1 MVLAGL
7 DQKIDARRQLQ
18 SLFATAQLGYN
29 EFVYL
34 DLSARNDWSSTL
46 AYTSHEKSGFFY
58 PSVGFSLIF
67 NKLMTLPRWVSLA
80 KIRGAYSMVGNDI
93 PMFITNPSSHI
104 TAGGEFLAS
113 DAAPFK
119 DMEPEMTHSFEA
131 GIEARFLKNRI
142 GLNATFYKTNT
153 RNQFFKLPTLSAIN
167 MPTVMSMRVIYRMWG
182 GRFHWMPSFAD
193 KPFQVEKQR

>member
-1 MVLAGL
+1 MNSTRYDSKTASLKYANVFNLANIIMNGSAGL

-67 NKLMTLPRWVSLA
+67 NKLMTLPQWVSLA
-80 KIRGAYSMVGNDI
+80 KIRGHTAWWAMI
-93 PMFITNPSSHI
+93 FPCSSQI
-104 TAGGEFLAS
+104 LPRISRRVES
-113 DAAPFK
+113 SWQVMPRR
-119 DMEPEMTHSFEA
+119 SR
-131 GIEARFLKNRI
+131 IWNR
-142 GLNATFYKTNT
+142 
-153 RNQFFKLPTLSAIN
+153 R
-167 MPTVMSMRVIYRMWG
+167 
-182 GRFHWMPSFAD
+182 
-193 KPFQVEKQR
+193 

>member
-1 MVLAGL
+1 
-7 DQKIDARRQLQ
+7 
-18 SLFATAQLGYN
+18 
-29 EFVYL
+29 
-34 DLSARNDWSSTL
+34 
-46 AYTSHEKSGFFY
+46 
-58 PSVGFSLIF
+58 
-67 NKLMTLPRWVSLA
+67 
-80 KIRGAYSMVGNDI
+80 MVGNDI

-142 GLNATFYKTNT
+142 GLK
-153 RNQFFKLPTLSAIN
+153 PLSIRRIPGTSSSSFPLCRAIN

-182 GRFHWMPSFAD
+182 GRFHWMPFLC
-193 KPFQVEKQR
+193 

>member
-1 MVLAGL
+1 MDYQETQYYGDAILMMKKQWDAFSLNAALGASINDKTVNSTRYDSKTASLKYANVFNLANIIMNGSAGL

-80 KIRGAYSMVGNDI
+80 KIRRASSMVGNDI
-93 PMFITNPSSHI
+93 PMFITKPSTH
-104 TAGGEFLAS
+104 TPEGGEFQPRS
-113 DAAPFK
+113 AAPFK
-119 DMEPEMTHSFEA
+119 NLGTAWRHYLE
-131 GIEARFLKNRI
+131 
-142 GLNATFYKTNT
+142 
-153 RNQFFKLPTLSAIN
+153 
-167 MPTVMSMRVIYRMWG
+167 G
-182 GRFHWMPSFAD
+182 G
-193 KPFQVEKQR
+193 

>member
-1 MVLAGL
+1 M
-7 DQKIDARRQLQ
+7 
-18 SLFATAQLGYN
+18 
-29 EFVYL
+29 
-34 DLSARNDWSSTL
+34 
-46 AYTSHEKSGFFY
+46 
-58 PSVGFSLIF
+58 
-67 NKLMTLPRWVSLA
+67 
-80 KIRGAYSMVGNDI
+80 GNDI

-153 RNQFFKLPTLSAIN
+153 RNQFFKLPTLSGDKYA
-167 MPTVMSMRVIYRMWG
+167 YRYVNAGNIQNVGWEISLDAVPLLTSG
-182 GRFHWMPSFAD
+182 
-193 KPFQVEKQR
+193 KQR

>member
-1 MVLAGL
+1 
-7 DQKIDARRQLQ
+7 
-18 SLFATAQLGYN
+18 
-29 EFVYL
+29 
-34 DLSARNDWSSTL
+34 
-46 AYTSHEKSGFFY
+46 
-58 PSVGFSLIF
+58 
-67 NKLMTLPRWVSLA
+67 
-80 KIRGAYSMVGNDI
+80 MVGNDI

-153 RNQFFKLPTLSAIN
+153 RNQFFKLPTLSGDKYAYRYVNAGDIQN
-167 MPTVMSMRVIYRMWG
+167 VGWEISLDAVPLLTNHFKWKTEVNFSTNRNKIISLHEALKEFLYGPT
-182 GRFHWMPSFAD
+182 SF
-193 KPFQVEKQR
+193 